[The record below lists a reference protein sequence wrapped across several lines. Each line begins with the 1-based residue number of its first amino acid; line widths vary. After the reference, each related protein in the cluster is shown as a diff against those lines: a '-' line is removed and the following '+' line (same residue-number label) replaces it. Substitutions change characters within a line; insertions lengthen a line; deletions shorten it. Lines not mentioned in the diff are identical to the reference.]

1 MSRPRSSA
9 ATVLAKIVPTMAN
22 GDRLGEN
29 CTFLSMA
36 NGIGAK
42 LCRTTMLH
50 CALVLAKTVVSVR
63 QNAEKISFG
72 KRISFWLKS
81 DHWFGRRPCSVRAVR
96 ETLFSLVAVL
106 AKELP
111 FSVWQKNYSLYP
123 WQTSPSKGRVGGL
136 RFTL

>member
-1 MSRPRSSA
+1 MSRSRSSA
-9 ATVLAKIVPTMAN
+9 ATVLAKTVLVPFLTMAD

-29 CTFLSMA
+29 CMFLSMA

-72 KRISFWLKS
+72 KRIPVSLKS
-81 DHWFGRRPCSVRAVR
+81 DRWFFGKH
-96 ETLFSLVAVL
+96 FSIFRL
-106 AKELP
+106 AKEGP
-111 FSVWQKNYSLYP
+111 FLSMANES
-123 WQTSPSKGRVGGL
+123 
-136 RFTL
+136 